1 MRDQIASRLAPL
13 APDVYEFAD
22 ESHLHI
28 GHAGNKG
35 GGHYAIVVV
44 SNAFDGMNR
53 VARQRQVQ
61 SLLADL
67 FSSKQIHALSI
78 LAQTPDEYFQA
89 A

>member
-1 MRDQIASRLAPL
+1 MRHQIASRLAPL

-22 ESHLHI
+22 GSHVHI
-28 GHAGNKG
+28 GHAGSTG
-35 GGHYAIVVV
+35 GGHYAILIV

-61 SLLADL
+61 TLLEDL

-78 LAQTPDEYFQA
+78 SAQTPDEYFQA